1 MSKKVAVAGMFTALA
16 MIFSYVEVL
25 IPINLGIPGMK
36 LGLANLVVVVTLYTM
51 GVPMAFAVS
60 MIRIMLVSMT
70 FGSFSAMLYSM
81 AGGILSFCG
90 MALLK
95 KVPNFSVIGVSLLGG
110 VLHNTGQL
118 LVAMAV
124 VENINLIAYLP
135 PLMIAGMV
143 TGILIGIVS
152 AQVIPRI
159 KKVLHSGA

>member
-1 MSKKVAVAGMFTALA
+1 MAGMFTALA